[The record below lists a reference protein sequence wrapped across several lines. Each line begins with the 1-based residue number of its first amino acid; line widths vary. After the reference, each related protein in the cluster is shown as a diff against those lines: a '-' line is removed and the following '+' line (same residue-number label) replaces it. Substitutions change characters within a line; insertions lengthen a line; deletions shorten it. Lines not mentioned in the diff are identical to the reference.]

1 MALTTPILYTQ
12 VAFDAS
18 NNQVFRFNVIGGDQV
33 TGATITIKNNVSL
46 VTAYTGTSTSY
57 AYNITV
63 PAGSLTNGQYY
74 QASIVTHNA
83 AGESSQPSNTI
94 QFYCYTAPT
103 FTFSNLPSTRI
114 INNASYVF
122 DVTYNQTE
130 GETLNAY
137 RFDLYDNTGVL
148 LSTSSTKY
156 VSSGGL
162 PLTVSYTFSGFEDK
176 TVYGI
181 QCTGS
186 TVNGTLVDTGLI
198 TISVQYETARGY
210 SYLYLTNNCEDG
222 NITIE
227 SNVVGINGTSQPDP
241 LTYLSTGQV
250 DLRQDDSY
258 VKWVEGY
265 QLPDDYTMKIWGR
278 AFTANT
284 DTTKEPVNIVSLAN
298 SSGDF
303 VTISYWEDTTNA
315 WYQMRVQDVNEQYA
329 YVIKS
334 ATITKPTSAQFLFL
348 WIRCVGGLYDLKIE
362 NLGAD
367 WDSGEVTA

>member
-18 NNQVFRFNVIGGDQV
+18 NAQAFKFNVIGGDQV
-33 TGATITIKNNVSL
+33 TGATITIKDNASL
-46 VTAYTGTSTSY
+46 VTAYTGTSTSF
-57 AYNITV
+57 AYSITV
-63 PAGSLTNGQYY
+63 PAGSLANGQYY

-83 AGESSQPSNTI
+83 AGESSAQSNTI
-94 QFYCYTAPT
+94 QFYCYSAPT

-122 DVTYNQTE
+122 DVLYNQTE

-137 RFDLYDNTGVL
+137 KFDLFDNTGIL
-148 LSTSSTKY
+148 LSTSGTKY
-156 VSSGGL
+156 VSSTGL
-162 PLTVSYTFSGFEDK
+162 PLTIAYTFSGFEDK

-181 QCTGS
+181 QCTG
-186 TVNGTLVDTGLI
+186 TTINGTLVDTGLI

-222 NITIE
+222 NITVE
-227 SNVVGINGTSQPDP
+227 SNVVGINGTAQPDP
-241 LTYLSTGQV
+241 PTYLSTGQV
-250 DLRQDDSY
+250 DLTADGSY
-258 VKWVEGY
+258 VKWLEGY

-278 AFTANT
+278 AFKVNT
-284 DTTKEPVNIVSLAN
+284 DTTKEPVNIVSLTN
-298 SSGDF
+298 SSGEY

-315 WYQMRVQDVNEQYA
+315 WYQMRVQDVNETYA

-362 NLGAD
+362 NLGTD

>member
-18 NNQVFRFNVIGGDQV
+18 NAQTFRFNVIGGDQV
-33 TGATITIKNNVSL
+33 TGATITIKDNASL
-46 VTAYTGTSTSY
+46 VTAYTGTSTSF
-57 AYNITV
+57 AYSITV

-83 AGESSQPSNTI
+83 AGESSAQSNTI
-94 QFYCYTAPT
+94 QFYCYSAPT
-103 FTFSNLPSTRI
+103 FTFSNLPSTHI

-122 DVTYNQTE
+122 DVTYNQAE

-137 RFDLYDNTGVL
+137 KFDLYDNTGVL

-156 VSSGGL
+156 VSSQGL

-176 TVYGI
+176 TIYRI
-181 QCTGS
+181 QCTGT
-186 TVNGTLVDTGLI
+186 TVNGTLVDTGLV

-222 NITIE
+222 NITVE
-227 SNVVGINGTSQPDP
+227 SNIVSINGVAYPDSP
-241 LTYLSTGQV
+241 TYLSTGQI
-250 DLRQDDSY
+250 DLTSDGSY

-278 AFTANT
+278 AFKANT
-284 DTTKEPVNIVSLAN
+284 DQTKEPVNIVSLAN
-298 SSGDF
+298 SSGDI
-303 VTISYWEDTTNA
+303 VSISYWEDTTKA
-315 WYQMRVQDVNEQYA
+315 WYQMRVQDVYEKYA
-329 YVIKS
+329 YIIKS
-334 ATITKPTSAQFLFL
+334 ATIDKPTSTQFLFL

-362 NLGAD
+362 NLGTD

>member
-18 NNQVFRFNVIGGDQV
+18 KDQAFKFNVIGGDQV
-33 TGATITIKNNVSL
+33 TGATITIKDNASL
-46 VTAYTGTSTSY
+46 VTAYTGTSTSF
-57 AYNITV
+57 AYSITV
-63 PAGSLTNGQYY
+63 PAGSLVNGHYY

-94 QFYCYTAPT
+94 QFYCYSTPS
-103 FTFSNLPSTRI
+103 FEFSNLPSTHI

-137 RFDLYDNTGVL
+137 RFDLFDNTGVL
-148 LSTSSTKY
+148 LSTSGSKY

-181 QCTGS
+181 QCTGT
-186 TVNGTLVDTGLI
+186 TVNGTLVDTSVV

-222 NITIE
+222 NITVE
-227 SNVVGINGTSQPDP
+227 SNVVGINGSSYPNP
-241 LTYLSTGQV
+241 PTYLADKLV
-250 DLRQDDSY
+250 DLTANGSY
-258 VKWVEGY
+258 VKWTEGY
-265 QLPDDYTMKIWGR
+265 QLPNDYTMKIWGQ
-278 AFTANT
+278 AFKANI
-284 DTTKEPVNIVSLAN
+284 DQTKELANIVSLAN
-298 SSGDF
+298 SSGDI
-303 VTISYWEDTTNA
+303 VSISYWEDTTKA
-315 WYQMRVQDVNEQYA
+315 WYQMRVQDVNETYA

-334 ATITKPTSAQFLFL
+334 PTIDKPTQAETLFL

-367 WDSGEVTA
+367 WDSEVVTA

>member
-18 NNQVFRFNVIGGDQV
+18 KAQTFRFNVIGGDQV
-33 TGATITIKNNVSL
+33 TGATITIKDNASL
-46 VTAYTGTSTSY
+46 VTAYTGTSTSF
-57 AYNITV
+57 AYSITV

-83 AGESSQPSNTI
+83 AGDSSPASNTI
-94 QFYCYTAPT
+94 QFYCYSAPT
-103 FTFSNLPSTRI
+103 FTFSNLPSTHI

-137 RFDLYDNTGVL
+137 KFDLFDNTGIL
-148 LSTSSTKY
+148 LSTSGTKY
-156 VSSGGL
+156 VSSMGL

-181 QCTGS
+181 QCTGT
-186 TVNGTLVDTGLI
+186 TVNGTLLDTGVI
-198 TISVQYETARGY
+198 NISVQYESARGY

-222 NITIE
+222 NITVE
-227 SNVVGINGTSQPDP
+227 SNVVGINGASQPDP
-241 LTYLSTGQV
+241 PTYLSTAQV
-250 DLRQDDSY
+250 DLTASGSY

-278 AFTANT
+278 AFKANT
-284 DTTKEPVNIVSLAN
+284 DTTKEPDNIVSLAN
-298 SSGDF
+298 SSGDM
-303 VTISYWEDTTNA
+303 VSISYWEDTTKA
-315 WYQMRVQDVNEQYA
+315 WYQMRVQDVNETYA

-334 ATITKPTSAQFLFL
+334 ATIDKPTSAQFLFL

-362 NLGAD
+362 NLGTD

>member
-18 NNQVFRFNVIGGDQV
+18 KDQVFKFNVIGGDQV
-33 TGATITIKNNVSL
+33 TGATITIKDNASL
-46 VTAYTGTSTSY
+46 VTAYTGTSTSF
-57 AYNITV
+57 AYSITV
-63 PAGSLTNGQYY
+63 PAGSLVNGHYY

-94 QFYCYTAPT
+94 QFYCYSTPT
-103 FTFSNLPSTRI
+103 FTFSNLPSTHI

-148 LSTSSTKY
+148 LSTSGSKY

-181 QCTGS
+181 QCTGT

-198 TISVQYETARGY
+198 TISVQYESVRSY

-227 SNVVGINGTSQPDP
+227 ANVVGINGSSYPDP
-241 LTYLSTGQV
+241 PKYIGKNQV
-250 DLRQDDSY
+250 DLTDDDAY
-258 VKWVEGY
+258 VKWAEGY
-265 QLPDDYTMKIWGR
+265 EIPNDYTIKIWGR
-278 AFTANT
+278 SFTANT
-284 DTTKEPVNIVSLAN
+284 DQTKEAANIVELVN
-298 SSGDF
+298 SSGNHIY
-303 VTISYWEDTTNA
+303 ISYWENGESS
-315 WYQMRVQDVNEQYA
+315 WYQMRVQNVNETYA
-329 YVIKS
+329 YTIKS
-334 ATITKPTSAQFLFL
+334 ELIDKPTRDEYLFL
-348 WIRCVGGLYDLKIE
+348 WIRCIGGLYDLKIE
-362 NLGAD
+362 NLGSN
-367 WDSGEVTA
+367 WNNGVVTA

>member
-18 NNQVFRFNVIGGDQV
+18 KDQAFKFNVIGGDQV
-33 TGATITIKNNVSL
+33 TGATITIKDNASL

-57 AYNITV
+57 AYSIIV
-63 PAGSLTNGQYY
+63 PAGSLVNGHYY

-83 AGESSQPSNTI
+83 AGESSQSSNTI
-94 QFYCYTAPT
+94 QFYCYSTPT
-103 FTFSNLPSTRI
+103 FTFSNLPSTHI

-122 DVTYNQTE
+122 DVTYNQAE

-148 LSTSSTKY
+148 LSTSGSKY

-181 QCTGS
+181 QCTGT
-186 TVNGTLVDTGLI
+186 TVNGTLVDTGLV
-198 TISVQYETARGY
+198 TISVQYESVRGY

-227 SNVVGINGTSQPDP
+227 ANVVGINGSSYPDP
-241 LTYLSTGQV
+241 PKYIGKNQIDLT
-250 DLRQDDSY
+250 DDGAY

-265 QLPDDYTMKIWGR
+265 ELPNDYTIKIWGR

-284 DTTKEPVNIVSLAN
+284 DQTKEATNIVELVN
-298 SSGDF
+298 SSGNHIY
-303 VTISYWEDTTNA
+303 ISYWENGKSA
-315 WYQMRVQDVNEQYA
+315 WYQMRAQNTNESYA
-329 YVIKS
+329 YTIKS
-334 ATITKPTSAQFLFL
+334 EIIDKPTRDEYLFL
-348 WIRCVGGLYDLKIE
+348 WIRCIGGLYDLKIE
-362 NLGAD
+362 NLGSN
-367 WDSGEVTA
+367 WNNGEVTA

>member
-18 NNQVFRFNVIGGDQV
+18 KDQAFKFNVIGGDQV
-33 TGATITIKNNVSL
+33 TGATITIKDNASL
-46 VTAYTGTSTSY
+46 VTAYTGTSTSF
-57 AYNITV
+57 AYSITV
-63 PAGSLTNGQYY
+63 PAGSLANGHYY
-74 QASIVTHNA
+74 QANIVTHNA
-83 AGESSQPSNTI
+83 AGESSQQSNTI
-94 QFYCYTAPT
+94 QFYCYSAPI
-103 FTFSNLPSTRI
+103 FTFSNLPSTHI

-148 LSTSSTKY
+148 LSTSGSKY

-181 QCTGS
+181 QCTGT
-186 TVNGTLVDTGLI
+186 TVNGTLVDTGLV

-227 SNVVGINGTSQPDP
+227 ANVVGINGTAYPDP
-241 LTYLSTGQV
+241 PTYLADKMI
-250 DLRQDDSY
+250 DLTTDGSY
-258 VKWVEGY
+258 VKWAEGY
-265 QLPDDYTMKIWGR
+265 QLPNDYTMKIWGK
-278 AFTANT
+278 AFKANT
-284 DTTKEPVNIVSLAN
+284 DQTKEPTNIVSLAN
-298 SSGDF
+298 SSGDI
-303 VTISYWEDTTNA
+303 VSISYWEDTTKA
-315 WYQMRVQDVNEQYA
+315 WYQMRVQDIGETYA

-334 ATITKPTSAQFLFL
+334 ATINKPTQAETVFL
-348 WIRCVGGLYDLKIE
+348 WIRCVSGLYDLKIE
-362 NLGAD
+362 NLGTD
-367 WDSGEVTA
+367 WNSGEVTV

>member
-18 NNQVFRFNVIGGDQV
+18 KDQAFKFNVIGGDQV
-33 TGATITIKNNVSL
+33 TGATITIKDNASL
-46 VTAYTGTSTSY
+46 VTAYTGTSTSF
-57 AYNITV
+57 AYSITV
-63 PAGSLTNGQYY
+63 PAGSLVNGHYY

-94 QFYCYTAPT
+94 QFYCYSTPS
-103 FTFSNLPSTRI
+103 FEFSNLPSTHI

-137 RFDLYDNTGVL
+137 RFDLYDNTGIL
-148 LSTSSTKY
+148 LSTSGSKY
-156 VSSGGL
+156 VSSSGL

-181 QCTGS
+181 QCTGT
-186 TVNGTLVDTGLI
+186 TVNGMLVDTGVV

-222 NITIE
+222 NITVE
-227 SNVVGINGTSQPDP
+227 ANVVGINGSSYPDP
-241 LTYLSTGQV
+241 PTYLADRLV
-250 DLRQDDSY
+250 DLTANGSY
-258 VKWVEGY
+258 VKWAEGY
-265 QLPDDYTMKIWGR
+265 QLPNDYTMKIWGQ
-278 AFTANT
+278 AFKANI
-284 DTTKEPVNIVSLAN
+284 DQTKESANIVSLAN
-298 SSGDF
+298 SSGDI
-303 VTISYWEDTTNA
+303 VSISYWEDTTKA
-315 WYQMRVQDVNEQYA
+315 WYQMRVQDVDETYA

-334 ATITKPTSAQFLFL
+334 STIDKPTQAETLFL

-367 WDSGEVTA
+367 WDNEVVTA

>member
-18 NNQVFRFNVIGGDQV
+18 NDQVFRFNVIGGDQV
-33 TGATITIKNNVSL
+33 TGATITIKDNASL

-74 QASIVTHNA
+74 QASIATHNA
-83 AGESSQPSNTI
+83 AGESSAVSNTI

-122 DVTYNQTE
+122 DVTYNQAE

-156 VSSGGL
+156 VSSTGL

-198 TISVQYETARGY
+198 TISVQYETTRGY

-227 SNVVGINGTSQPDP
+227 SNIIGINGTAQPDP
-241 LTYLSTGQV
+241 PAYLSTGQV
-250 DLRQDDSY
+250 DLRQDSSY
-258 VKWVEGY
+258 VKWGEGY
-265 QLPDDYTMKIWGR
+265 QLPNDYTMKIWGR

-303 VTISYWEDTTNA
+303 VTVSYWEDTTNA
-315 WYQMRVQDVNEQYA
+315 WYQMRVQDAYEKYA

-334 ATITKPTSAQFLFL
+334 DTIAKPTSAQFLFL
-348 WIRCVGGLYDLKIE
+348 WIRCVSGLYDLKIE

-367 WDSGEVTA
+367 WDSGEVTT

>member
-18 NNQVFRFNVIGGDQV
+18 KDQAFKFNVIGGDQV
-33 TGATITIKNNVSL
+33 TGATITIKDNASL
-46 VTAYTGTSTSY
+46 VTAYTGTSTSF
-57 AYNITV
+57 AYSITV
-63 PAGSLTNGQYY
+63 PAGSLANGHYY

-94 QFYCYTAPT
+94 QFYCYSAPT
-103 FTFSNLPSTRI
+103 FTFSNLPSTHI

-137 RFDLYDNTGVL
+137 RFDLYDNTGIL
-148 LSTSSTKY
+148 LSTSGSKY
-156 VSSGGL
+156 VSSSGL
-162 PLTVSYTFSGFEDK
+162 PLIVSYTFSGFEDK
-176 TVYGI
+176 TIYGI
-181 QCTGS
+181 QCTGT
-186 TVNGTLVDTGLI
+186 TVNGTLVDTGLV

-227 SNVVGINGTSQPDP
+227 SNVVGINGASYPDP
-241 LTYLSTGQV
+241 PTYVGNTIDLTADG
-250 DLRQDDSY
+250 SY
-258 VKWVEGY
+258 VKWAEGY
-265 QLPDDYTMKIWGR
+265 QLPNDYTMKIWGKS
-278 AFTANT
+278 FKANT
-284 DTTKEPVNIVSLAN
+284 DQTKEPANIVSLAN
-298 SSGDF
+298 SSGDI
-303 VTISYWEDTTNA
+303 VSISYWEDTTKA
-315 WYQMRVQDVNEQYA
+315 WYQMRVQDANELYA

-334 ATITKPTSAQFLFL
+334 STITKPANTDYLFL
-348 WIRCVGGLYDLKIE
+348 WIRCVSGLYDLKIE

-367 WDSGEVTA
+367 WNSGEVTA

>member
-18 NNQVFRFNVIGGDQV
+18 KDQAFKFNVIGGDQV
-33 TGATITIKNNVSL
+33 TGATITIKDNASL
-46 VTAYTGTSTSY
+46 VTAYTGTSTSF
-57 AYNITV
+57 AYSITV
-63 PAGSLTNGQYY
+63 PAGSLVNGHYY

-94 QFYCYTAPT
+94 QFYCYSTPS
-103 FTFSNLPSTRI
+103 FEFSNLPSTHI

-137 RFDLYDNTGVL
+137 RFDLFDNTGVL
-148 LSTSSTKY
+148 LSTSGSKY
-156 VSSGGL
+156 VSSSGL

-181 QCTGS
+181 QCTGT
-186 TVNGTLVDTGLI
+186 TVNGTLVDTGLV

-222 NITIE
+222 NITVE
-227 SNVVGINGTSQPDP
+227 ANVVGINGSSYPDP
-241 LTYLSTGQV
+241 PTYLADRLV
-250 DLRQDDSY
+250 DLTQEGSY
-258 VKWVEGY
+258 VKWAEGY
-265 QLPDDYTMKIWGR
+265 QLPNDYTMKIWGQ
-278 AFTANT
+278 AFRANT
-284 DTTKEPVNIVSLAN
+284 DQTKEPANIVSLAN
-298 SSGDF
+298 SSGDI
-303 VTISYWEDTTNA
+303 VSISYWEDTTKA
-315 WYQMRVQDVNEQYA
+315 WYQMRVQDVGETCA

-334 ATITKPTSAQFLFL
+334 ATIDKPTQAETLFL
-348 WIRCVGGLYDLKIE
+348 WIRCIGGLYDLKIE

-367 WDSGEVTA
+367 WNSGEVTV

>member
-18 NNQVFRFNVIGGDQV
+18 KDQAFKFNVIGGDQV
-33 TGATITIKNNVSL
+33 TGATITIKDNASL

-57 AYNITV
+57 AYSITV
-63 PAGSLTNGQYY
+63 PAGSLVNGHYY

-94 QFYCYTAPT
+94 QFYCYSTPT
-103 FTFSNLPSTRI
+103 FTFSNLPSTHI

-148 LSTSSTKY
+148 LSTSGSKY

-162 PLTVSYTFSGFEDK
+162 PLTASYTFSGFEDK

-181 QCTGS
+181 QCTGT
-186 TVNGTLVDTGLI
+186 TVNGTLVDTGLV
-198 TISVQYETARGY
+198 TISVQYESVRGY

-227 SNVVGINGTSQPDP
+227 ANVVGINGSSYPDP
-241 LTYLSTGQV
+241 PKYIGKNQIDLT
-250 DLRQDDSY
+250 DDGAY
-258 VKWVEGY
+258 VKWAEGY
-265 QLPDDYTMKIWGR
+265 ELPNDYTIKIWGR

-284 DTTKEPVNIVSLAN
+284 DQTKEATNIVELVN
-298 SSGDF
+298 SSGNHIY
-303 VTISYWEDTTNA
+303 ISYWENGKSA
-315 WYQMRVQDVNEQYA
+315 WYQMRAQNTNESYA
-329 YVIKS
+329 YTIKS
-334 ATITKPTSAQFLFL
+334 EIIDKPTRDEYLFL
-348 WIRCVGGLYDLKIE
+348 WIRCIGGLYDLKIE
-362 NLGAD
+362 NLGSN
-367 WDSGEVTA
+367 WNNGEVTA

>member
-33 TGATITIKNNVSL
+33 TGATITIKDNASL

-83 AGESSQPSNTI
+83 AGESSAQSNTI

-103 FTFSNLPSTRI
+103 FTFSNLPSTHI

-122 DVTYNQTE
+122 DVTYNQAE

-156 VSSGGL
+156 VSSTGL

-181 QCTGS
+181 QCTGT

-227 SNVVGINGTSQPDP
+227 SNVVGINGVAQPDP
-241 LTYLSTGQV
+241 PTYLSTGQV
-250 DLRQDDSY
+250 DLTADGSY
-258 VKWVEGY
+258 VKWAEGY

-334 ATITKPTSAQFLFL
+334 ATITKPTSTQFLFL

-367 WDSGEVTA
+367 WNSGEVTA